1 MEQIRQKAVDMLGRC
16 PVVMLASVDEE
27 GYPRPV
33 VMAKL
38 KAENMNVIWMA
49 TGTNSEKTGHFRN
62 NPKAGV
68 CYTENGDMVALTG
81 RVEVIS
87 DLEVRRALWQ
97 DWMLEHFPG
106 GVEDP
111 EYCVLKFTAEKAT
124 YYIANE
130 FVKEKL

>member
-1 MEQIRQKAVDMLGRC
+1 
-16 PVVMLASVDEE
+16 
-27 GYPRPV
+27 
-33 VMAKL
+33 
-38 KAENMNVIWMA
+38 
-49 TGTNSEKTGHFRN
+49 
-62 NPKAGV
+62 
-68 CYTENGDMVALTG
+68 MVALTG